1 MSKREFYNLED
12 EITAKVK
19 DALKAIDMVNIKRD
33 FNYKAEDTINQFKSK
48 FTDYAHLDRK
58 TKNNVSMYINRKPPG
73 RISGIVCIVLGS
85 VGISLYGLSLLSF
98 TVVNIISGGIIGSS
112 VFVLLLLLFVI
123 SIVVL
128 FKGLNLKRRV
138 DRFKRYVTIMDRRTY
153 ITIKDLSKLTKQKER
168 FLVKDL
174 EKMIDMG
181 MFYQGH
187 IDEEK
192 AHFMITDEV
201 YNDYLNLKKQ
211 EVLTEL
217 DENKQEIEDKK
228 KEQRLEEEIKNL
240 SDKDV
245 QSTLKVGRDYIKEI
259 KSVKNELYRE
269 EISMKLDKLSNV
281 SEEILKQIEKN
292 PKKVEEVN
300 KFINHYLPITLKLIN
315 SYEELNAQSLQG
327 ENIQKAKIEIEE
339 SIDLINK
346 AFENLLDDLFE
357 DIRLDISTD
366 ISVLKTLFKQEGL
379 GEEDFK
385 NKK

>member
-138 DRFKRYVTIMDRRTY
+138 DRFKRYVTFMDRRTY

-201 YNDYLNLKKQ
+201 YNDYLNLK
-211 EVLTEL
+211 
-217 DENKQEIEDKK
+217 KQEIEDKK

>member
-1 MSKREFYNLED
+1 MSKRDFYNLED

-19 DALKAIDMVNIKRD
+19 DALKAIDVANIKRD

-48 FTDYAHLDRK
+48 FSDYTHLDKK
-58 TKNNVSMYINRKPPG
+58 TKNNVEMYINRKPPG
-73 RISGIVCIVLGS
+73 RVSGIVCIVFGA
-85 VGISLYGLSLLSF
+85 VGISLYGISLLSF
-98 TVVNIISGGIIGSS
+98 TIVNIISGGIISTS
-112 VFVLLLLLFVI
+112 VFVLLFLLFII
-123 SIVVL
+123 SIAVL
-128 FKGLNLKRRV
+128 LKGLNLKKRV
-138 DRFKRYVTIMDRRTY
+138 DRFKRYVRIMDRRTY
-153 ITIKDLSKLTKQKER
+153 ISIRDLSKLSKQKER
-168 FLVKDL
+168 FLIKDL

-201 YNDYLNLKKQ
+201 YNDYLNLKR
-211 EVLTEL
+211 
-217 DENKQEIEDKK
+217 QEIENKN
-228 KEQRLEEEIKNL
+228 KEQRLEEEVE
-240 SDKDV
+240 SSYGKDV

-315 SYEELNAQSLQG
+315 SYEELNSQALQG

-379 GEEDFK
+379 DEEDFK
-385 NKK
+385 NK

>member
-211 EVLTEL
+211 E
-217 DENKQEIEDKK
+217 IEDKK

-240 SDKDV
+240 SDKNV

>member
-1 MSKREFYNLED
+1 MSKRDFYNLED

-19 DALKAIDMVNIKRD
+19 DALKAIDVANIKRD

-48 FTDYAHLDRK
+48 FSDYTHLDKK
-58 TKNNVSMYINRKPPG
+58 TKNNVEMYINRKPPG
-73 RISGIVCIVLGS
+73 RVSGIVCIVFGA
-85 VGISLYGLSLLSF
+85 VGISLYGISLLSF
-98 TVVNIISGGIIGSS
+98 TIVNIISGGIIGTS
-112 VFVLLLLLFVI
+112 VFVLLFLLFII
-123 SIVVL
+123 SIAVL
-128 FKGLNLKRRV
+128 LKGLNLKKRV
-138 DRFKRYVTIMDRRTY
+138 DRFKRYVRIMDRRTY
-153 ITIKDLSKLTKQKER
+153 ISIRDLSKLSKQKER
-168 FLVKDL
+168 FLIKDL

-201 YNDYLNLKKQ
+201 YNDYLNLKR
-211 EVLTEL
+211 
-217 DENKQEIEDKK
+217 QEIENKN
-228 KEQRLEEEIKNL
+228 KEQRLEEEVE
-240 SDKDV
+240 SSYGKDV

-300 KFINHYLPITLKLIN
+300 KFINHYLPITSKLIN
-315 SYEELNAQSLQG
+315 SYEELNSQALQG

-379 GEEDFK
+379 DEEDFK
-385 NKK
+385 NK

>member
-1 MSKREFYNLED
+1 MSKRDFYNLED

-19 DALKAIDMVNIKRD
+19 DALKAIDVANIKRD

-48 FTDYAHLDRK
+48 FSDYTHLDKK
-58 TKNNVSMYINRKPPG
+58 TKNNVEMYINRKPPG
-73 RISGIVCIVLGS
+73 RVSGIVCIVFGA
-85 VGISLYGLSLLSF
+85 VGISLYGISLLSF
-98 TVVNIISGGIIGSS
+98 TIVNIISGGIIGTS
-112 VFVLLLLLFVI
+112 VFVLLFLLFII
-123 SIVVL
+123 SIAVL
-128 FKGLNLKRRV
+128 LKGLNLKKRV
-138 DRFKRYVTIMDRRTY
+138 DRFKRYVRIMDRRTY
-153 ITIKDLSKLTKQKER
+153 ISIRDLSKLSKQKER
-168 FLVKDL
+168 FLIKDL

-201 YNDYLNLKKQ
+201 YNDYLNLKR
-211 EVLTEL
+211 
-217 DENKQEIEDKK
+217 QEIENKN
-228 KEQRLEEEIKNL
+228 KEQRLEEEVE
-240 SDKDV
+240 SSYGKDV

-315 SYEELNAQSLQG
+315 SYEELKSQALQG

-379 GEEDFK
+379 DEEDFK
-385 NKK
+385 NK

>member
-1 MSKREFYNLED
+1 MSKRDFYNLED

-19 DALKAIDMVNIKRD
+19 DALKAIDVANIKRD

-48 FTDYAHLDRK
+48 FSDYTHLDKK
-58 TKNNVSMYINRKPPG
+58 TKNNVEMYINRKPPG
-73 RISGIVCIVLGS
+73 RVSGIVCIVFGA
-85 VGISLYGLSLLSF
+85 VGISLYGISLLSF
-98 TVVNIISGGIIGSS
+98 TIVNIISGGIIGTS
-112 VFVLLLLLFVI
+112 VFVLLFLLFII
-123 SIVVL
+123 SIAVL
-128 FKGLNLKRRV
+128 LKGLNLKKRV
-138 DRFKRYVTIMDRRTY
+138 DRFKRYVRIMDRRTY
-153 ITIKDLSKLTKQKER
+153 ISIRDLSKLSKQKEC
-168 FLVKDL
+168 FLIKDL

-201 YNDYLNLKKQ
+201 YNDYLNLKR
-211 EVLTEL
+211 
-217 DENKQEIEDKK
+217 QEIENKN
-228 KEQRLEEEIKNL
+228 KEQRLEEEVE
-240 SDKDV
+240 SSYGKDV

-315 SYEELNAQSLQG
+315 SYEELNSQALQG

-379 GEEDFK
+379 DEEDFK
-385 NKK
+385 NK

>member
-1 MSKREFYNLED
+1 MSKRDFYNLED

-19 DALKAIDMVNIKRD
+19 DALKAIDVANIKRD

-48 FTDYAHLDRK
+48 FSDYTHLDKK
-58 TKNNVSMYINRKPPG
+58 TKNNVEMYINRKPPG
-73 RISGIVCIVLGS
+73 RISGIVCIVFGA
-85 VGISLYGLSLLSF
+85 VGISLYGISLLSF
-98 TVVNIISGGIIGSS
+98 TVVNIIYGGIIGTS
-112 VFVLLLLLFVI
+112 VFVLLFLLFII
-123 SIVVL
+123 SIAVL
-128 FKGLNLKRRV
+128 LKGLNLKKRV
-138 DRFKRYVTIMDRRTY
+138 DRFKRYVRIMDRRTY
-153 ITIKDLSKLTKQKER
+153 ISIRDLSKLSKQKER
-168 FLVKDL
+168 FLIKDL

-192 AHFMITDEV
+192 AHFMLTDEV
-201 YNDYLNLKKQ
+201 YNDYLNLKR
-211 EVLTEL
+211 
-217 DENKQEIEDKK
+217 QEIENKN
-228 KEQRLEEEIKNL
+228 KEKQLEEEIE
-240 SDKDV
+240 SSYGKDV

-315 SYEELNAQSLQG
+315 SYEELNSQALQG

-379 GEEDFK
+379 DEEDFK
-385 NKK
+385 NK

>member
-112 VFVLLLLLFVI
+112 VFVLLFLLFVI

-192 AHFMITDEV
+192 AHFMLTDEV
-201 YNDYLNLKKQ
+201 YNDYLNLK
-211 EVLTEL
+211 
-217 DENKQEIEDKK
+217 KQEIEDKK

-269 EISMKLDKLSNV
+269 EISMKLDKLSNI

>member
-1 MSKREFYNLED
+1 MSKRDFYNLED

-73 RISGIVCIVLGS
+73 RISGIACIVLGS

-112 VFVLLLLLFVI
+112 VFVLLFLLFVI

-201 YNDYLNLKKQ
+201 YNDYLNLK
-211 EVLTEL
+211 
-217 DENKQEIEDKK
+217 KQEIEDKK

>member
-1 MSKREFYNLED
+1 MSKRDFYNLED

-19 DALKAIDMVNIKRD
+19 DALKAIDVANIKRD

-48 FTDYAHLDRK
+48 FSDYTHLDKK
-58 TKNNVSMYINRKPPG
+58 TKNNVEMYINRKPPG
-73 RISGIVCIVLGS
+73 RVSGIVCIVFGA
-85 VGISLYGLSLLSF
+85 VGISLYGISLLSF
-98 TVVNIISGGIIGSS
+98 TIVNIISGGIIGTS
-112 VFVLLLLLFVI
+112 VFVLLFLLFII
-123 SIVVL
+123 SIAVL
-128 FKGLNLKRRV
+128 LKGLNLKKRV
-138 DRFKRYVTIMDRRTY
+138 DRFKRYVRIMDRRTY
-153 ITIKDLSKLTKQKER
+153 ISIRDLSKLSKQKER
-168 FLVKDL
+168 FLIKDL

-201 YNDYLNLKKQ
+201 YNDYLNLKR
-211 EVLTEL
+211 
-217 DENKQEIEDKK
+217 QEIENKN
-228 KEQRLEEEIKNL
+228 KEQRLEEEVE
-240 SDKDV
+240 SSYGKDV

-292 PKKVEEVN
+292 PN

-315 SYEELNAQSLQG
+315 SYEELNSQALQG

-379 GEEDFK
+379 DEEDFK
-385 NKK
+385 NK

>member
-211 EVLTEL
+211 E
-217 DENKQEIEDKK
+217 IEDKK

-300 KFINHYLPITLKLIN
+300 KFINHYLPITFKLIN

>member
-1 MSKREFYNLED
+1 MSKRDFYNLED

-19 DALKAIDMVNIKRD
+19 DALKAIDVANIKRD

-48 FTDYAHLDRK
+48 FSDYTHLDKK
-58 TKNNVSMYINRKPPG
+58 TKNNVEMYINRKPPG
-73 RISGIVCIVLGS
+73 RVSGIVCIVFGA
-85 VGISLYGLSLLSF
+85 VGISLYGISLLSF
-98 TVVNIISGGIIGSS
+98 TIVNIISGGIIGTS
-112 VFVLLLLLFVI
+112 VFVLLFLLFII
-123 SIVVL
+123 SIAVL
-128 FKGLNLKRRV
+128 LKGLNLKKRV
-138 DRFKRYVTIMDRRTY
+138 DRFKRYVRIMDRRTY
-153 ITIKDLSKLTKQKER
+153 ISIRDLSKLSKQKER
-168 FLVKDL
+168 FLIKDL

-201 YNDYLNLKKQ
+201 YNDYLNLKR
-211 EVLTEL
+211 
-217 DENKQEIEDKK
+217 QEIENKN
-228 KEQRLEEEIKNL
+228 KEQRLEEEIE
-240 SDKDV
+240 SSYGKDV

-259 KSVKNELYRE
+259 KSVKNELCRE

-315 SYEELNAQSLQG
+315 SYEELNSQALQG

-379 GEEDFK
+379 DEEDFK
-385 NKK
+385 NK

>member
-12 EITAKVK
+12 EITAKFK

-211 EVLTEL
+211 E
-217 DENKQEIEDKK
+217 IEDKK

>member
-1 MSKREFYNLED
+1 MSKRDFYNLED

-19 DALKAIDMVNIKRD
+19 DALKAIDVANIKRD
-33 FNYKAEDTINQFKSK
+33 FNYRAEDTINQFKSK
-48 FTDYAHLDRK
+48 FSDYTHLDKK
-58 TKNNVSMYINRKPPG
+58 TKNNVEMYINRKPPG
-73 RISGIVCIVLGS
+73 RISGIVCIVFGA
-85 VGISLYGLSLLSF
+85 VGISLYGISLLSF
-98 TVVNIISGGIIGSS
+98 TVVNIIYGGIIGTS
-112 VFVLLLLLFVI
+112 VFVLLFLLFII
-123 SIVVL
+123 SIAVL
-128 FKGLNLKRRV
+128 LKGLNLKKRV
-138 DRFKRYVTIMDRRTY
+138 DRFKRYVRIMDRRTY
-153 ITIKDLSKLTKQKER
+153 ISIRDLSKLSKQKER
-168 FLVKDL
+168 FLIKDL
-174 EKMIDMG
+174 EKMTDLG

-192 AHFMITDEV
+192 AHFMLTDEV
-201 YNDYLNLKKQ
+201 YNDYLNLKR
-211 EVLTEL
+211 
-217 DENKQEIEDKK
+217 QEIENKN
-228 KEQRLEEEIKNL
+228 KEKQLEEEIE
-240 SDKDV
+240 SSYGKDV

-259 KSVKNELYRE
+259 KTVKNELYRE

-315 SYEELNAQSLQG
+315 SYEELNSQALQG

-379 GEEDFK
+379 DEEDFK
-385 NKK
+385 NK

>member
-211 EVLTEL
+211 E
-217 DENKQEIEDKK
+217 IEDKK

-315 SYEELNAQSLQG
+315 PYEELNAQSLQG

>member
-73 RISGIVCIVLGS
+73 RISGIACIVLGS

-112 VFVLLLLLFVI
+112 VFVLLFLLFVI

-201 YNDYLNLKKQ
+201 YNDYLNLKR
-211 EVLTEL
+211 
-217 DENKQEIEDKK
+217 QEIEDKK

-269 EISMKLDKLSNV
+269 EISMKLDKLSNI

>member
-211 EVLTEL
+211 E
-217 DENKQEIEDKK
+217 IEDKK

-315 SYEELNAQSLQG
+315 SYEELNNQVIQG
-327 ENIQKAKIEIEE
+327 DNIKNAKIEIEK

-357 DIRLDISTD
+357 DVVLDISTD

>member
-73 RISGIVCIVLGS
+73 RRSGIVCIVLGS

-211 EVLTEL
+211 E
-217 DENKQEIEDKK
+217 IEDKK

-327 ENIQKAKIEIEE
+327 ENIQKANIEIEE

>member
-1 MSKREFYNLED
+1 MSKRDFYNLED

-19 DALKAIDMVNIKRD
+19 DALKAIDVANIKRD
-33 FNYKAEDTINQFKSK
+33 FNYRAEDTINQFKSK
-48 FTDYAHLDRK
+48 FSDYTHLDKK
-58 TKNNVSMYINRKPPG
+58 TKNNVEMYINRKPPG
-73 RISGIVCIVLGS
+73 RVSGIVCIVFGA
-85 VGISLYGLSLLSF
+85 VGISLYGISLLSF
-98 TVVNIISGGIIGSS
+98 TIVNIISGGIIGTS
-112 VFVLLLLLFVI
+112 VFVLLFLLFII
-123 SIVVL
+123 SIAVL
-128 FKGLNLKRRV
+128 LKGLNLKKRV
-138 DRFKRYVTIMDRRTY
+138 DRFKRYVRIMDRRTY
-153 ITIKDLSKLTKQKER
+153 ISIRDLSKLSKQKER
-168 FLVKDL
+168 FLIKDL

-201 YNDYLNLKKQ
+201 YNDYLNLKR
-211 EVLTEL
+211 
-217 DENKQEIEDKK
+217 QEIENKN
-228 KEQRLEEEIKNL
+228 KEQRLEEEVE
-240 SDKDV
+240 SSYGKDV

-379 GEEDFK
+379 DEEDFK
-385 NKK
+385 NK

>member
-211 EVLTEL
+211 E
-217 DENKQEIEDKK
+217 IEDKK

-269 EISMKLDKLSNV
+269 EISMKLDKLSNI

-379 GEEDFK
+379 DEEDFK
-385 NKK
+385 NK

>member
-201 YNDYLNLKKQ
+201 YNDYLNLKR
-211 EVLTEL
+211 
-217 DENKQEIEDKK
+217 QEIEDKK

-269 EISMKLDKLSNV
+269 EISMKLDKLSNI

>member
-211 EVLTEL
+211 E
-217 DENKQEIEDKK
+217 IEDKK

-379 GEEDFK
+379 GDEDFK
-385 NKK
+385 NKI